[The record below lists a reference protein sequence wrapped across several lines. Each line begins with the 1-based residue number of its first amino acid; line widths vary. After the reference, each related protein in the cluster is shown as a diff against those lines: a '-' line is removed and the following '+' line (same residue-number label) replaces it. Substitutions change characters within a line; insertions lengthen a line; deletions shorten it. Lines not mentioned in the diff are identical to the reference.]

1 MEIITMSSICKEG
14 LIYSSKSRS
23 RPPNEAL
30 IDPVYGQR
38 SALPGLDDVY
48 VADDCLDPTNDI
60 GTEALAYLRAVRQEA
75 IGIPN
80 ILVAPNSPSKAD
92 SDYKF
97 NTKVGNST
105 SKYEDGA
112 YLSLCEDIHE
122 LDQDIDSQ
130 EVDGQ
135 NGYFLSILMRYKA
148 LRTRLHQEP
157 PNDLVSQLDPDKRT
171 QVGPLNRNLS
181 KWWIDHMKNTDPN
194 PLQIACMNKI
204 TVLRLL
210 GLLSQGTV
218 LKSGL
223 KVGVCVSRWSWSLLA
238 RLPEKGYLTSE
249 EIAVIRELAKKAIS
263 IGISLEET
271 KNNDTS
277 LQESQEEFNDVVYAD
292 QVCESIDDSINMQQT
307 KDNEL
312 EPGSGIFSLPG
323 IQHSEKI
330 ELTPIDEG
338 MKDSIQVPEDFE
350 ELHDIS
356 LSSKMSIERLQTSVT
371 EEELSSQSPKPTIP
385 ELESEDLLAAKS
397 RIIQRLHED
406 EYQEPVNLEPE
417 ITSQYPFHG
426 QSCSLSTYNFPATVD
441 MILTIVGE
449 AYGQRD
455 LLERRVN
462 WGYHL

>member
-1 MEIITMSSICKEG
+1 MASICKEG

-48 VADDCLDPTNDI
+48 VADDCVDSTNGI
-60 GTEALAYLRAVRQEA
+60 GIEALAYLRAVRQEA

-97 NTKVGNST
+97 NIKVGNST

-122 LDQDIDSQ
+122 LDQDIDNQ
-130 EVDGQ
+130 EVDSQ
-135 NGYFLSILMRYKA
+135 SGYFQSILMRYKA
-148 LRTRLHQEP
+148 LRTRLQQEP
-157 PNDLVSQLDPDKRT
+157 PDDLVSQLDPNKRT
-171 QVGPLNRNLS
+171 QLGPLNRNLS

-194 PLQIACMNKI
+194 PIQIACMNKI

-223 KVGVCVSRWSWSLLA
+223 KVGVSVSRWSWSLLA
-238 RLPEKGYLTSE
+238 RLPEKGNLTSE

-263 IGISLEET
+263 IGISLEEI
-271 KNNDTS
+271 KSNDTS
-277 LQESQEEFNDVVYAD
+277 LQESQDEFNDVFYAD
-292 QVCESIDDSINMQQT
+292 QACESIDDSLNTQQT

-312 EPGSGIFSLPG
+312 KPGSGIFSLPEVL
-323 IQHSEKI
+323 HSEKI
-330 ELTPIDEG
+330 ESTPLDESL
-338 MKDSIQVPEDFE
+338 KDSIQVPEDCE

-356 LSSKMSIERLQTSVT
+356 LSFNMSIEGLQKSLT
-371 EEELSSQSPKPTIP
+371 EKELSGQSSKSNISK
-385 ELESEDLLAAKS
+385 LESEDLLAAKS

-406 EYQEPVNLEPE
+406 GYQETVNLEPE
-417 ITSQYPFHG
+417 ITSQYPFQGH
-426 QSCSLSTYNFPATVD
+426 SYSLSTYNFPATVD